1 MKCLLFRVCVAGK
14 PSALY
19 DKTNPDWAPTVD
31 LGHDKFKSSLG
42 DVTSP
47 RYERTAGR
55 AVKRRRLEVANTLLS
70 MQDMLGDVQPLE
82 VDRPAETELDESGQG
97 CQTDV
102 SGDAL
107 RGMEEEM
114 RRLTLENSDLKRQ
127 LSSSKLTQSSLVGN
141 DEKVK
146 FLTGLPTYH
155 ILSHLFDFVSSR
167 LTETH
172 RSSLTKFRQL
182 LLVLMKLRL
191 NVSNELLA
199 FIFDVTKYT
208 VSRIFLHMLDVLHIM
223 LAPLIIWPE
232 RDALRK
238 TMPMEFRRYL
248 DGRVVVIIDC
258 FEVFIEIP
266 SNLEA
271 RSLTWSSYKHH
282 NTIKFL
288 IGITPQGTISFL
300 SRAWGG
306 RVSDKF
312 LTEHCG
318 FLRKLLP
325 GDVVMAD
332 RGFDVSDAIKMPA
345 FTKGKRQ
352 MPAIELEK
360 SRKLAHLRIH
370 VERVIGL
377 LRQKYSILAEIV
389 PIDYLLVNDGNGT
402 ATVDKI
408 AIVCSALINMSARI
422 VPTD

>member
-31 LGHDKFKSSLG
+31 IGHDKFKSSLG

-55 AVKRRRLEVANTLLS
+55 TVKRRRLEVANTLLS

-141 DEKVK
+141 DENVK

-155 ILSHLFDFVSSR
+155 ILSHLVDFVSSR

-199 FIFDVTKYT
+199 FIFDVTKST

-223 LAPLIIWPE
+223 LAPLIIWLE

-238 TMPMEFRRYL
+238 TMPMEFQRYL

-300 SRAWGG
+300 SRAWVG
-306 RVSDKF
+306 RVSDKC

-325 GDVVMAD
+325 GDV
-332 RGFDVSDAIKMPA
+332 
-345 FTKGKRQ
+345 
-352 MPAIELEK
+352 
-360 SRKLAHLRIH
+360 
-370 VERVIGL
+370 
-377 LRQKYSILAEIV
+377 
-389 PIDYLLVNDGNGT
+389 
-402 ATVDKI
+402 
-408 AIVCSALINMSARI
+408 
-422 VPTD
+422 

>member
-1 MKCLLFRVCVAGK
+1 MKCLLFHVCVAGK

-31 LGHDKFKSSLG
+31 LGHDKLKSPLG

-55 AVKRRRLEVANTLLS
+55 AVKRRPAVKRRRLEVANTLLS
-70 MQDMLGDVQPLE
+70 MQDLLGDVQPLE
-82 VDRPAETELDESGQG
+82 VDRPAETELDETAKG

-102 SGDAL
+102 SRDAL

-114 RRLTLENSDLKRQ
+114 RRLTLETSDLKKQ
-127 LSSSKLTQSSLVGN
+127 LSSAKLTQSSLAGN

-199 FIFDVTKYT
+199 FIFDVTQST

-223 LAPLIIWPE
+223 LQPLIIWPE

-248 DGRVVVIIDC
+248 LGRVVVIIDC
-258 FEVFIEIP
+258 FEVFIEIT

-300 SRAWGG
+300 SKAWGG
-306 RVSDKF
+306 RVSDKY

-332 RGFDVSDAIKMPA
+332 RGFDVSESVGLVMATIKMPA

-352 MPAIELEK
+352 MPAIELER

-377 LRQKYSILAEIV
+377 LRQKYSILAETV
-389 PIDYLLVNDGNGT
+389 PIDYLLVNDGYGT
-402 ATVDKI
+402 TTVDKI
-408 AIVCSALINMSARI
+408 AIV
-422 VPTD
+422 